1 MIATESVP
9 QSFEQLRELSR
20 FPGVDPGK
28 IAAAYRL
35 NPLTEALLH
44 RVLKVR
50 QVNLINLILG
60 RTLVPELLG
69 ADCTPQR
76 LAAAAAELVRDER
89 VRSAHHE
96 GYDEVMRRLGSGN
109 LSPSRNAADR
119 ILAII
124 AARQRGEPVRQTEE

>member
-1 MIATESVP
+1 M
-9 QSFEQLRELSR
+9 
-20 FPGVDPGK
+20 
-28 IAAAYRL
+28 
-35 NPLTEALLH
+35 ALLDH
-44 RVLKVR
+44 ILKVR
-50 QVNLINLILG
+50 QVNLINLLLG
-60 RTLVPELLG
+60 RPLVPEHLRG
-69 ADCTPQR
+69 ACAPGP
-76 LAAAAAELVRDER
+76 LAATLAELIGDER